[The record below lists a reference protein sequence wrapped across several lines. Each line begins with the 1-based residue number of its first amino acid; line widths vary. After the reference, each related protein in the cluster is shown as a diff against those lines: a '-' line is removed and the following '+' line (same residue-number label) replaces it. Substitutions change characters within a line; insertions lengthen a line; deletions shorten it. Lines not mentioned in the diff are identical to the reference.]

1 VDNERALRI
10 EFRRALDEVLPPA
23 PWLEAA
29 VKEDLRTRRS
39 RSSLHS
45 SPGKPQ
51 PGWLTRRGGAM
62 QLAAG
67 GLIVVLAAAAVAA
80 FLDRSF
86 SARNVAPAAMDAAAY
101 QAMASRDVNNAV
113 SAASG
118 TDCTTV
124 QSNCLGP
131 GKVSQTAF
139 RQWLDDLNRSKPPA
153 VFAAIDAEMRHHLAA
168 AIADLDGILAAYAAK
183 DQTALDRDDYLLT
196 AQGEWV
202 TAIATSI
209 SQSHQGTVAS
219 YVESAQAGKQG
230 MALCNGCRPLQLA
243 GQDCTEIQTL
253 KCEADVVYAELDIES
268 LASALV
274 TVTAPSALADQDAL
288 LQRDLAQAD
297 AGVIA
302 MATAQLTGDPAGFN
316 TGRVLFGQSLPA
328 IDADLAGILGA

>member
-1 VDNERALRI
+1 MDNERALRI

-29 VKEDLRTRRS
+29 VKEEFRKRRS
-39 RSSLHS
+39 RDSLDS
-45 SPGKPQ
+45 NPGKL
-51 PGWLTRRGGAM
+51 GSGRIARGGAM
-62 QLAAG
+62 QFAAG
-67 GLIVVLAAAAVAA
+67 VLIVVIAAAVAA
-80 FLDRSF
+80 VFLDRSL
-86 SARNVAPAAMDAAAY
+86 SARNVAPATMDTAAY
-101 QAMASRDVNNAV
+101 QAMVSRDVNKAV

-124 QSNCLGP
+124 QSNCPGP
-131 GKVSQTAF
+131 GKVTQTAF

-153 VFAAIDAEMRHHLAA
+153 RFAAIDTDMRHHLAA
-168 AIADLDGILAAYAAK
+168 AIADLNGMFAAYAAK
-183 DQTALDRDDYLLT
+183 DQTALDRDNYLLD

-202 TAIATSI
+202 IAIATSI
-209 SQSHQGTVAS
+209 SQSHQGTVAT
-219 YVESAQAGKQG
+219 YVESARAGKQG

-243 GQDCTEIQTL
+243 GQDCAEIQTL
-253 KCEADVVYAELDIES
+253 KCEADVVYAKLDIES

-297 AGVIA
+297 AGVLA

-316 TGRVLFGQSLPA
+316 AGRVLFGQSLPA
-328 IDADLAGILGA
+328 IDADLAGIVGA

>member
-1 VDNERALRI
+1 VDNERTLRI

-29 VKEDLRTRRS
+29 VKEDLRKRRS
-39 RSSLHS
+39 RNSLDS

-51 PGWLTRRGGAM
+51 PGWITRRGGAI

-80 FLDRSF
+80 FLDRSP
-86 SARNVAPAAMDAAAY
+86 SARNLAPAAMDAAAY
-101 QAMASRDVNNAV
+101 QAMASRDVNNTV

-118 TDCTTV
+118 TDCTTL
-124 QSNCLGP
+124 QSNCPGP
-131 GKVSQTAF
+131 GKVLQAAF
-139 RQWLDDLNRSKPPA
+139 QRWLDDLNRSKPPA
-153 VFAAIDAEMRHHLAA
+153 RFAVIDTDMRHHLAA
-168 AIADLDGILAAYAAK
+168 AIADLNGMFAAYAAK

-196 AQGEWV
+196 AQEEWV
-202 TAIATSI
+202 IAIATSI
-209 SQSHQGTVAS
+209 SQSQQGNVAT
-219 YVESAQAGKQG
+219 YVESARAGKQG
-230 MALCNGCRPLQLA
+230 MAVCNGCRPLQLA

-253 KCEADVVYAELDIES
+253 RCEADVVYAKLDIES

-288 LQRDLAQAD
+288 LQGDLAQAD
-297 AGVIA
+297 AGVLA
-302 MATAQLTGDPAGFN
+302 MATAQLMGDPGGFN
-316 TGRVLFGQSLPA
+316 TGRVLFGESLPA